1 MILNNSVGQ
10 LIKNSLIKSYTYSQY
25 RDLMAQMLI
34 QGMSTGHQQSEALT
48 HYSILNQVRMNRLDR
63 TLTIPVKIENKFQNL
78 KNKYIFLVFTES
90 WCGDAAQTMPVINKI
105 ALLKG
110 FDYRVILRDD
120 NEELM
125 SHFLTNGSKSI
136 PKLLI
141 LDAETQDFIASW
153 GPRPEDA
160 VQLVND
166 LKVKYGSFT
175 DEAKTELQKWYLYD
189 KGISTMLEIYD
200 ILQKAEN
207 REE

>member
-1 MILNNSVGQ
+1 MTIDNGVSL
-10 LIKNSLIKSYTYSQY
+10 LINKSLDKSYTYSQY

-34 QGMSTGHQQSEALT
+34 QGMSTGEEQSEALT

-63 TLTIPVKIENKFQNL
+63 TLNIPVKIENKFKNL
-78 KNKYIFLVFTES
+78 KESYIFLVFTES
-90 WCGDAAQTMPVINKI
+90 WCGDAAQIMPVINKV
-105 ALLKG
+105 ALLKN
-110 FDYRVILRDD
+110 FEYRVILRDE

-136 PKLLI
+136 PKILI
-141 LDAETQDFIASW
+141 LNADTTKLIASW

-166 LKVKYGSFT
+166 LKRKYGSFT

-207 REE
+207 QQK